1 MIFGIKKFA
10 LFRILFL
17 KTLQRIVFLNE
28 ILIAICH
35 NERRKF
41 TWNVKKTDLK
51 VALADFKEEKE
62 IEATSIEE
70 LYLNDRELFESF
82 RKLIRFSSYIGFD
95 IDVLITVYGYFS
107 VDDNIPQEPLLKMF
121 KLLFQI
127 RESAELLSLEL
138 QETQGRLK
146 ENSGILSSLRS
157 AFEEKEC

>member
-1 MIFGIKKFA
+1 MECKKNSA
-10 LFRILFL
+10 MESGA
-17 KTLQRIVFLNE
+17 KQ
-28 ILIAICH
+28 
-35 NERRKF
+35 
-41 TWNVKKTDLK
+41 TDLK

-70 LYLNDRELFESF
+70 IYLNDRELFESF

-138 QETQGRLK
+138 QETQDRLK

-157 AFEEKEC
+157 AFSVRERR

>member
-1 MIFGIKKFA
+1 MECKKNSA
-10 LFRILFL
+10 MECGE
-17 KTLQRIVFLNE
+17 TQ
-28 ILIAICH
+28 
-35 NERRKF
+35 
-41 TWNVKKTDLK
+41 TDLK
-51 VALADFKEEKE
+51 VGLADFKEEKE

-70 LYLNDRELFESF
+70 IYLNDRELFESF

-138 QETQGRLK
+138 QETQDRLK